1 MTGGGASTRDGTGAG
16 PPREWIGGCL
26 AAQAALDEAILGL
39 DDATARSPS
48 QLPAWS
54 VGHVLTH
61 IARNADSVVWRLEG
75 ALRGELRDQ
84 YPGGLE
90 QRRQDIEAGAG
101 RPAGVL
107 VADVRDSSAAVARVV
122 AELPDEAWDA
132 PSRTSRGVVEPS
144 RDAVFSRW
152 REVVVHHGDLGLGPV
167 PLPPTL
173 VAVWLARELPRLGER
188 TDAAALLAWI
198 IGRGDAPELA
208 PW

>member
-1 MTGGGASTRDGTGAG
+1 VTAAGATAGGGRGA
-16 PPREWIGGCL
+16 PREWIDGCL
-26 AAQAALDEAILGL
+26 AAQAALDADLDGL
-39 DDATARSPS
+39 DDVGARAPS
-48 QLPAWS
+48 LLPDWS

-75 ALRGELRDQ
+75 AVRGELRDQ

-90 QRRQDIEAGAG
+90 QRRDEIEAGAV
-101 RPAGVL
+101 RPASEL
-107 VADVRDSSAAVARVV
+107 VADVRSSSAAVARVM
-122 AELPDEAWDA
+122 AELPEAAWDA

-152 REVVVHHGDLGLGPV
+152 REVVVHHGDLGFGPV
-167 PLPPTL
+167 PLPPGL
-173 VAVWLARELPRLGER
+173 VEEWLARELPRLGER
-188 TDAAALLAWI
+188 TDAAALLGWV